1 MAAVPIE
8 QLTAWRDELVELRA
22 SGIRTVTHQNGT
34 SMTYKSD
41 NEMAAAIAA
50 LDSQIAAATQAR
62 AGRFTFQ
69 TSKGI

>member
-1 MAAVPIE
+1 MPAVPLE
-8 QLTAWRDELVELRA
+8 QLMAWRDELVELRA
-22 SGIRTVTHQNGT
+22 SGVRTVTHQNG
-34 SMTYKSD
+34 SALTYKSD

-69 TSKGI
+69 TSKGF